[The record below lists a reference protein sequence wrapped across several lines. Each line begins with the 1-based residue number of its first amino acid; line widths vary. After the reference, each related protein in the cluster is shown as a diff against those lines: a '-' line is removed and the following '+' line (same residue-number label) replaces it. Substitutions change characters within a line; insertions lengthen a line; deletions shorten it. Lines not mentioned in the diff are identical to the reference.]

1 MNAPLG
7 SIPVFWIRIAGYQ
20 MWYPEVWF
28 RSRKGSVYSSAK
40 REGYCLRRTRNRAV
54 L

>member
-1 MNAPLG
+1 MNARLG

-28 RSRKGSVYSSAK
+28 RSRKGVGVQQCQKRRLLSSS
-40 REGYCLRRTRNRAV
+40 NR
-54 L
+54 